1 MIQVWLRNFLFFRK
15 TFLISFLWTILEP
28 LMYLGAIGFGLGRFV
43 EQIEG
48 LSFIEFYYPG
58 LLATT
63 AMTISYF
70 ESTYPNYT
78 KLMYQKTYSMM
89 LLTPLTEKQI
99 LMGEILWSA
108 TKGFIGVCGV
118 CFVSLFFGLFKMQI
132 LYALPF
138 LFLVCLVFAAF
149 GMVMICIARSYD
161 SFIISTSGIIIPM
174 SLLSGTYFSIKD
186 MPVFFKDLSL
196 IMPLTHG
203 VMITRDIL
211 YRSFT
216 SSHIISVLVLLFYFG
231 LLSVIAYRLFKKKLV
246 Q

>member
-1 MIQVWLRNFLFFRK
+1 MMQVWLRNFLFFRK
-15 TFLISFLWTILEP
+15 TFLISFFWTVLEP

-43 EQIEG
+43 EQIEN

-89 LLTPLTEKQI
+89 LLTPLTEKKI

-118 CFVSLFFGLFKMQI
+118 CFVSLFFGLFNSHI
-132 LYALPF
+132 LYTLPI
-138 LFLVCLVFAAF
+138 LFLICLVFAAF

-186 MPVFFKDLSL
+186 MPVFFKGLSL
-196 IMPLTHG
+196 VLPLTHG
-203 VMITRDIL
+203 VSLTRDIL
-211 YRSFT
+211 YRSLT
-216 SSHIISVLVLLFYFG
+216 SANLVSVIVLLIYFG
-231 LLSVIAYRLFKKKLV
+231 VLSAIAYRLFKKKLV